1 LIKIYII
8 SLSLNDDRAEGKMA
22 SKDEVSMS
30 NPSPRS
36 LLMLNAAILQL
47 YVGTVLWPWYK
58 GQQWFWLRA
67 EQPEGRWQIL

>member
-30 NPSPRS
+30 NPSPHS
-36 LLMLNAAILQL
+36 LF
-47 YVGTVLWPWYK
+47 K
-58 GQQWFWLRA
+58 C
-67 EQPEGRWQIL
+67 